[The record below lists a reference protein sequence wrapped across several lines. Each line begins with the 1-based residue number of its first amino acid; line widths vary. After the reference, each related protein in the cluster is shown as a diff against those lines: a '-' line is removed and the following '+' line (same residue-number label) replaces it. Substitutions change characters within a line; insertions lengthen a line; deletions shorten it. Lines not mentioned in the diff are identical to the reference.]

1 MRRSTAASRWVTTST
16 VALHSSTLSPSSSY
30 SRPTTPP
37 YYSFPSHSPHFSTAS
52 DLLFTNKIA
61 NPAVQSRIVAVE
73 GGLPALLALGFVSK
87 DGFLE
92 LAPAAEAW
100 AVLGAGLT
108 RLRAALGGP
117 ASAAAAAAAA
127 AATAGNASGASAPAA
142 AAAAAA
148 APALAPSMQQAMAA
162 MQDPAA
168 VSALLQNPMARSM
181 AAQNPQL
188 ASAMEMLGGN
198 PAMMAQVSHDPV
210 LVS

>member
-1 MRRSTAASRWVTTST
+1 
-16 VALHSSTLSPSSSY
+16 
-30 SRPTTPP
+30 
-37 YYSFPSHSPHFSTAS
+37 
-52 DLLFTNKIA
+52 LFTNKIA

-117 ASAAAAAAAA
+117 ASAAAAAA
-127 AATAGNASGASAPAA
+127 AGNASGASAPAA

>member
-1 MRRSTAASRWVTTST
+1 MQ
-16 VALHSSTLSPSSSY
+16 
-30 SRPTTPP
+30 
-37 YYSFPSHSPHFSTAS
+37 
-52 DLLFTNKIA
+52 N
-61 NPAVQSRIVAVE
+61 RIVAVE

-117 ASAAAAAAAA
+117 ASAAAAAAA

-198 PAMMAQVSHDPV
+198 PAMMAQVSHDHPV
-210 LVS
+210 LVSTSFFNLLTHD

>member
-1 MRRSTAASRWVTTST
+1 M
-16 VALHSSTLSPSSSY
+16 
-30 SRPTTPP
+30 
-37 YYSFPSHSPHFSTAS
+37 
-52 DLLFTNKIA
+52 
-61 NPAVQSRIVAVE
+61 QSRIVAVE

-117 ASAAAAAAAA
+117 ASAAAAAA
-127 AATAGNASGASAPAA
+127 AGNASGASAPAA

-198 PAMMAQVSHDPV
+198 PAMMAQVSHDHPV
-210 LVS
+210 LVSTSFFNLLTHD

>member
-1 MRRSTAASRWVTTST
+1 M
-16 VALHSSTLSPSSSY
+16 
-30 SRPTTPP
+30 
-37 YYSFPSHSPHFSTAS
+37 
-52 DLLFTNKIA
+52 
-61 NPAVQSRIVAVE
+61 QSRIVAVE

-127 AATAGNASGASAPAA
+127 AGNASGASAPAA

-198 PAMMAQVSHDPV
+198 PAMMAQVSHDHPV
-210 LVS
+210 LVSTSFFNLLTHD

>member
-1 MRRSTAASRWVTTST
+1 M
-16 VALHSSTLSPSSSY
+16 
-30 SRPTTPP
+30 
-37 YYSFPSHSPHFSTAS
+37 
-52 DLLFTNKIA
+52 
-61 NPAVQSRIVAVE
+61 QSRIVAVE

-127 AATAGNASGASAPAA
+127 AGNASGASAPAA